1 MNKLSTESELQIP
14 YFVIQ
19 GALSAQAAAT
29 ITRFWKNQKVKVSLC
44 LVVLLLISYL
54 LMYYLYIISAV
65 VLELLAI
72 YKHWTGIVDWTSRL
86 DWWTDTK
93 NHFYAF

>member
-1 MNKLSTESELQIP
+1 MHAVTKLSLNQNQKIS

-44 LVVLLLISYL
+44 LVVLLLISYVL
-54 LMYYLYIISAV
+54 VYYLYMHKCSGA
-65 VLELLAI
+65 
-72 YKHWTGIVDWTSRL
+72 
-86 DWWTDTK
+86 
-93 NHFYAF
+93 